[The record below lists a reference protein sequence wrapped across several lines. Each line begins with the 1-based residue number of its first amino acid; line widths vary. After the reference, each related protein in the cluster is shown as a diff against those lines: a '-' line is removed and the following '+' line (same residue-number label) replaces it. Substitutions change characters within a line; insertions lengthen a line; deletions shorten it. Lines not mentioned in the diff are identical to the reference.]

1 MTKMRLFTYLA
12 GGALAAAGLLIP
24 GAQAVLLP
32 AGVGLL
38 GLATRWPQDSAPPKT
53 EKPAE

>member
-1 MTKMRLFTYLA
+1 MTKMRLLTYLA
-12 GGALAAAGLLIP
+12 GGALAVAGFLIP

-38 GLATRWPQDSAPPKT
+38 GYATRWPQDSAPA
-53 EKPAE
+53 KPEAK

>member
-12 GGALAAAGLLIP
+12 GGALAAAGFLIP

-32 AGVGLL
+32 AGAALL
-38 GLATRWPQDSAPPKT
+38 GYATRWPQDKAPAKT
-53 EKPAE
+53 DKAEK